1 MHYFLGVSWLS
12 TSTRIF
18 TWIYWEGGCQS
29 AGLSYIVNK
38 IYAFQFIFQTLLRP
52 LYSSIREYLVLG
64 CFFFIIIDVM
74 FIQSY
79 LFYSMN
85 QSYIFMTLFFFLI
98 CKKTIKVKALHKLNE
113 KKWVFF
119 LLKHLLHPQVCIIYQ
134 HLHVLNK
141 TIFYTVLRI
150 KGILF
155 NCKNIASFIAVHHL
169 L

>member
-1 MHYFLGVSWLS
+1 
-12 TSTRIF
+12 
-18 TWIYWEGGCQS
+18 
-29 AGLSYIVNK
+29 
-38 IYAFQFIFQTLLRP
+38 
-52 LYSSIREYLVLG
+52 
-64 CFFFIIIDVM
+64 M
-74 FIQSY
+74 FY
-79 LFYSMN
+79 NMN
-85 QSYIFMTLFFFLI
+85 QSYIFRKLVFFLI
-98 CKKTIKVKALHKLNE
+98 CKKITKVKALHKLKE
-113 KKWVFF
+113 KKCFF